1 VCHLQLILANP
12 GPIVIQKLR
21 AAKFTDLIGDDKIFL
36 SVGEAV
42 KMVAPKH
49 ENA

>member
-1 VCHLQLILANP
+1 
-12 GPIVIQKLR
+12 VIQKLR
-21 AAKFTDLIGDDKIFL
+21 SSKFTEHIGDDKIFL

-42 KMVAPKH
+42 KMFAPKH